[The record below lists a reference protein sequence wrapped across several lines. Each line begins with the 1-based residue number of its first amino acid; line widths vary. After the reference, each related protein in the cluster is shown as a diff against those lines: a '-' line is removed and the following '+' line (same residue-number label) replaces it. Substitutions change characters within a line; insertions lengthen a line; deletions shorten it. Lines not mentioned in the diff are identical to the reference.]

1 MHYISHNIC
10 IKIIMKSCNADV
22 SLLCNAQ
29 MDQYWTLCLS
39 PLPTITTTHIPYTS
53 PFKLLQNHACPHPS
67 LFTLYPSVYTLQT
80 SLSLYI
86 YSIAPYPNSLSCS
99 LPPSLCT
106 TLLVVLSS
114 PLEEENRDDD
124 ADDEYDSQHRAHN
137 PQQPLLLVHDGLRVG
152 IRGGHGVRV
161 GARGEHGLWGEG
173 EGEGRGYLWCYVL
186 YTCCCQKHRGP
197 VCSPLSY
204 FTHHVY
210 VAAWEMRVV
219 DWWTAAEMFIE

>member
-1 MHYISHNIC
+1 M
-10 IKIIMKSCNADV
+10 
-22 SLLCNAQ
+22 
-29 MDQYWTLCLS
+29 
-39 PLPTITTTHIPYTS
+39 
-53 PFKLLQNHACPHPS
+53 PS
-67 LFTLYPSVYTLQT
+67 
-80 SLSLYI
+80 SLSLYTLSLCLYTPNLPLSI
-86 YSIAPYPNSLSCS
+86 YIFNRS
-99 LPPSLCT
+99 LPQLPLLLSSPLSLCT

-204 FTHHVY
+204 FTDHVY

-219 DWWTAAEMFIE
+219 D